1 MSKELFAA
9 RLKAA
14 MEKQQMK
21 QIDLV
26 RAAAGKG
33 IKLGKSHVS
42 LSAEKHYRVQIS
54 CVFWPIPFTR
64 IPAGWQ
70 ERKTRLF
77 CRPQSRPL
85 KRRMKI
91 TQKMP

>member
-42 LSAEKHYRVQIS
+42 QYVSGKTLPRADILRFLADTLHTD
-54 CVFWPIPFTR
+54 P
-64 IPAGWQ
+64 GWLPGKKDAALLASS
-70 ERKTRLF
+70 E
-77 CRPQSRPL
+77 QSS
-85 KRRMKI
+85 
-91 TQKMP
+91 